1 MNAEKGKMKD
11 NKKPNKKEENTIK
24 TEKQKDKKE

>member
-1 MNAEKGKMKD
+1 MKKGKMKD